1 MKHFGSIV
9 GKSAAY
15 AVALL
20 AASVISSLQA
30 QTQQGSATAFDMKG
44 SADYSVGGGTWSP
57 LRGGT
62 ELKAGATVRTGADSR
77 ADLDLKI
84 NGPTVRLAANTTLGI
99 DKLLYEKTGVD
110 NVIETQLDLKA
121 GTIAARVD
129 KSSASSKYEVKT
141 PNAVVGVRGAAEVA
155 ISADGKTAVKTGSA
169 VVVHVDSSGKTTTFV
184 VNGGQSFDPTVP
196 GVRPGTQPELDSVTP
211 PRQPAAG
218 VPVVLYE
225 PSRIPYVSEF
235 SPKDAVRGD

>member
-15 AVALL
+15 GVALL
-20 AASVISSLQA
+20 AASIVSSLQA
-30 QTQQGSATAFDMKG
+30 QTQQGSAMAFDIKG
-44 SADYSVGGGTWSP
+44 SADYSVGGGTWNP

-62 ELKAGATVRTGADSR
+62 ELKA
-77 ADLDLKI
+77 
-84 NGPTVRLAANTTLGI
+84 
-99 DKLLYEKTGVD
+99 
-110 NVIETQLDLKA
+110 
-121 GTIAARVD
+121 
-129 KSSASSKYEVKT
+129 
-141 PNAVVGVRGAAEVA
+141 
-155 ISADGKTAVKTGSA
+155 GSA

-196 GVRPGTQPELDSVTP
+196 GVRPGTQPELDSVAP
-211 PRQPAAG
+211 PRPPVAG

-235 SPKDAVRGD
+235 SPKDTARGD